1 MAAMGISWDGIRRG
15 LGLAPGRRLFLGNAG
30 RFAERSAAVAAE
42 RVPRPE
48 SASALAGHG
57 KLLAGVLGGGIAAGI
72 AAVILALTLTE
83 PFVFT
88 ESNFLYRGADVE
100 GGETYTFSGD
110 WDKSSEITV
119 LVYGLH
125 TGAGADLSH

>member
-1 MAAMGISWDGIRRG
+1 MPVCWEEG
-15 LGLAPGRRLFLGNAG
+15 L
-30 RFAERSAAVAAE
+30 
-42 RVPRPE
+42 PRE
-48 SASALAGHG
+48 SRQLYWP
-57 KLLAGVLGGGIAAGI
+57 
-72 AAVILALTLTE
+72 LTLTE

-119 LVYGLH
+119 LVYGSTREQEL
-125 TGAGADLSH
+125 TSVTENIL